1 MQSSLIAQNQ
11 NWRIRARTEMGEEQY
26 AITKASGRYT
36 FYLYGRTEKLIFY
49 KKLQTIIKSYEES
62 DKKEDL
68 WTLCFDSPQ
77 QPMEFCI
84 ALLIK
89 DIKFLLEAIP
99 VTEAEKQMQV
109 EEEIISYPNKGGNKL
124 Q

>member
-1 MQSSLIAQNQ
+1 MGLIAQNE
-11 NWRIRARTEMGEEQY
+11 NWRVRVRTETGEEEY
-26 AITKASGRYT
+26 ALTKGTGRYT
-36 FYLYGRTEKLIFY
+36 FYLHGRREKLIFY
-49 KKLQTIIKSYEES
+49 KKLQTIMKAYEES
-62 DKKEDL
+62 GKKENL

-84 ALLIK
+84 GLLIK
-89 DIKFLLEAIP
+89 DIEFLLEAIP

-109 EEEIISYPNKGGNKL
+109 EEEIIYDEKKYNI